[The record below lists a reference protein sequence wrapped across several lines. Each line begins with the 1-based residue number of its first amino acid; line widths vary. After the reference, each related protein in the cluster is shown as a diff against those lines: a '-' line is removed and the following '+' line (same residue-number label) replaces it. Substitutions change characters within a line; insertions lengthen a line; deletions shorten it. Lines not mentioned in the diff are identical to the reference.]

1 MRRVSMLGVSFDEKF
16 VDWLIENVSPLE
28 NPDNRLRGLTW
39 SIYWYHTPNI
49 SGFGLN
55 LFPTMEIS
63 FLFPSY
69 NCAKVY
75 SCGRQA

>member
-63 FLFPSY
+63 FDNDDDATLFALSFPC
-69 NCAKVY
+69 NL
-75 SCGRQA
+75 